1 MPELSKGL
9 KTTLFSIKGNLSDN
23 AGFIADK
30 GKDALNLAKEK
41 ASEGIEKAM
50 QSGMEFTSDLLYR
63 DLFKMFDK
71 DDSGYLGPAEFKDL
85 CNYMGLILDEEKSL
99 EIFEYA
105 DKSNN
110 NCIEIQEFAY
120 AMLAIQLEIA
130 RLTMEKL
137 EITTT
142 DLIWIGVITFIY
154 LVLGLAFI
162 FLGIFAFSKAES
174 FNAVINSIIPLTAG
188 VLSGSKKIDLKSYI
202 EKIKKFI
209 KSIIS
214 NIKQ

>member
-85 CNYMGLILDEEKSL
+85 CKYMGLNLDDEKSL
-99 EIFEYA
+99 EIFAYA

-188 VLSGSKKIDLKSYI
+188 VLSGSRKIDLKSYI
-202 EKIKKFI
+202 EKIKKYI

-214 NIKQ
+214 NFKE